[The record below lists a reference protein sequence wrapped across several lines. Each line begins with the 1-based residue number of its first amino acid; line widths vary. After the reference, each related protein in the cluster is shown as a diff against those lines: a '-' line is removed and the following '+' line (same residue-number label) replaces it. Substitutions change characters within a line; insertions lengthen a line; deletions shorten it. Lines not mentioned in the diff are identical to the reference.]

1 MNRTDLYRI
10 LPHPEEIG
18 QSEYW
23 AIHNLLVDAVN
34 EWASTDSEDVSLF
47 ATTLLEEV
55 AGWSMALSNLI
66 RDNSPTVAS

>member
-34 EWASTDSEDVSLF
+34 EWVSTDSEDVSLF
-47 ATTLLEEV
+47 ATTLLEEDSV
-55 AGWSMALSNLI
+55 VVIGQGDSHGVN
-66 RDNSPTVAS
+66 